1 MSTRDPFV
9 TAERFLELQKLC
21 ASPSWGDTAIRF
33 NEMIIAP
40 IVAIYC
46 ALTGD
51 TDLFMLGSAVMT
63 TYRTWSEW
71 VEYQDHR
78 FEIQRMYLITMASG
92 GPQIV
97 TNDPTY
103 MPYVFA
109 DAVTRLRMRSLRS

>member
-40 IVAIYC
+40 IVALYC

-51 TDLFMLGSAVMT
+51 TDLFMLGSAAMT

-71 VEYQDHR
+71 IEYQDHR

-109 DAVTRLRMRSLRS
+109 DAVTRLRMRSPA

>member
-1 MSTRDPFV
+1 MSTDDPFA
-9 TAERFLELQKLC
+9 TAERFLQLQKIC

-33 NEMIIAP
+33 NEMIVAP
-40 IVAIYC
+40 MVAIFC

-51 TDLFMLGSAVMT
+51 KDLFMLGSAAMT
-63 TYRTWSEW
+63 AHRAWTEW
-71 VEYQDHR
+71 LEYQSLR
-78 FEIQRMYLITMASG
+78 FEIQRMYLATMASG

-109 DAVTRLRMRSLRS
+109 DAVTRLKKRFPA